1 MAAPA
6 IVASFLSQPH
16 HLFLGLCSVAAD
28 RSAYESRQSWAHL
41 CRPGTLRISLLC
53 HAFPLVCLCP
63 IKLIA
68 EDADSQPN
76 GQIAFSI
83 VSGDRDNE
91 FAVDPV
97 LGLVKVKKKLDRERV
112 S

>member
-6 IVASFLSQPH
+6 IVTSFLSHPH

-28 RSAYESRQSWAHL
+28 RSAYKNHQSWAHL
-41 CRPGTLRISLLC
+41 CRPETLRISLLC
-53 HAFPLVCLCP
+53 HAFSLFCLRP

-76 GQIAFSI
+76 GQIGFSI